1 MGAVGAGRGLW
12 GHGQGRSPLPCKQFR
27 PPDPRGQERTPPAPW
42 APLRNQKHREGV
54 GIRRWSPLAPRPRPS
69 RPGPAPR
76 PPRLQPRPPIM
87 AANLWLILGLLASH
101 SSDLE
106 WCQSKPRHLP
116 QLWMMSPV
124 TQAPPHLPLTTAAVR
139 EAPPTAVT
147 TPIQNLHIDPA
158 HYTLSWDPAPG
169 ADITTGAFC
178 RKGRDIFVWA
188 DPGLARCSF
197 QSLSLCHVTNF
208 TVFLGKDRAVAGSIQ
223 FPPDDDGDHEAAAQ
237 DLRCWVHEGQLSC
250 QWERGPKATGDV
262 HYRMFW
268 RDVRLGPAHNRECP
282 HYHSLDVNTAGPA
295 PHGGHEG
302 CTLDLDTVLGSTPNS
317 PDLVPQVTIT
327 VNGSGRAGPV
337 PCMDNTVDLQRAG
350 LHPPLLGPQRWCHL
364 LPGQVEVRGLPSE
377 AQQLERSLGPRLPP
391 RGDACED
398 SLGDFSGYGAGGRAR
413 GSWAPAVVEEVAALP
428 PVPTH
433 STPAPALGR
442 GDGRVGTSS

>member
-1 MGAVGAGRGLW
+1 MTAMD
-12 GHGQGRSPLPCKQFR
+12 H
-27 PPDPRGQERTPPAPW
+27 D
-42 APLRNQKHREGV
+42 RNQKHREGV

-101 SSDLE
+101 SSDL
-106 WCQSKPRHLP
+106 
-116 QLWMMSPV
+116 
-124 TQAPPHLPLTTAAVR
+124 AAVR

-223 FPPDDDGDHEAAAQ
+223 FPP
-237 DLRCWVHEGQLSC
+237 R
-250 QWERGPKATGDV
+250 
-262 HYRMFW
+262 
-268 RDVRLGPAHNRECP
+268 
-282 HYHSLDVNTAGPA
+282 
-295 PHGGHEG
+295 
-302 CTLDLDTVLGSTPNS
+302 
-317 PDLVPQVTIT
+317 
-327 VNGSGRAGPV
+327 
-337 PCMDNTVDLQRAG
+337 
-350 LHPPLLGPQRWCHL
+350 
-364 LPGQVEVRGLPSE
+364 
-377 AQQLERSLGPRLPP
+377 
-391 RGDACED
+391 
-398 SLGDFSGYGAGGRAR
+398 
-413 GSWAPAVVEEVAALP
+413 
-428 PVPTH
+428 
-433 STPAPALGR
+433 
-442 GDGRVGTSS
+442 